1 MSDVTITLNDQEV
14 TVPRGTT
21 ILEAARQLNIH
32 IPTLCHLD
40 LHDIRMVNNEAS
52 CRVCMVEEE
61 GWDGM
66 LPACSTPCRNG
77 MKLRTDTVKVIRTR
91 RMMIELLLSDH
102 PTDCLVCV
110 KNGDCELQALAADAG
125 IRQIRYP
132 GKKHKVKRDESS
144 LSIVR
149 DMNKCVLCKR
159 CETMCSEVQTVGVL
173 GDVGRGFE
181 TVVGCTLDLPMHET
195 ACTFCGQCVAV
206 CPTAALTEVSHVEK
220 VWTALASNK
229 TVVVQTAPA
238 VRVALGE
245 LFGMPA
251 GTDVTGKMVT
261 ALRHMGFDYVY
272 DTNWAADVTIMEE
285 AAEMVQR
292 LSDPSA
298 RLPIL
303 TSCCPSWVK
312 FIEHQFGDCLDIPS
326 TAKSPHEMF
335 GALAKTYLA
344 ERIGVAPE
352 DMVVVSVMPCV
363 AKKYESARPE
373 LGQSDDV
380 SDVDIVITTRELGAM
395 LRDLSLDF
403 TNLEDDD
410 FDQLMGESSGAGD
423 VFGVTGG
430 VIEAALRTAHFMITG
445 EETPKLEFED
455 LRGFEG
461 IKEATV
467 TIGDRDLKIVC
478 ANGLGNART
487 VLERIRQGEADYD
500 AIEIM
505 ACPGGCIAGGGQPYH
520 HGDLSILKKRAEAIY
535 GHERAK
541 KNRLSHHNPMVKQLY
556 DEFLGE
562 PLGEKS
568 HELLHTEYVW
578 RQKM

>member
-61 GWDGM
+61 GWDRM

-541 KNRLSHHNPMVKQLY
+541 ENRLSHHNLMVKQLY